1 MTRLYPHHKLPQ
13 FQELASKKWEKINRP
28 WNWRLTAAKTIK
40 MTSVRL
46 PVTSWRWLSKMTVL
60 FLPVA
65 PTPTTVYKNF
75 CPLTVRGGKSQPMD
89 RCLPSPYPVAT
100 SETKQTFLSPNL
112 SYLLA
117 FERQAAG
124 LPHSFSN
131 TRTGT
136 QELLPL
142 STGLLP
148 DLVHSHPLGTSKA
161 AAQWFY
167 ESVKTIYFPLKITEK
182 INDWRRYPNV
192 YKCAKTML
200 SAHKLQ
206 KRTGEEGS
214 CLRGSDRP
222 IPCALDG
229 TSSIGTC

>member
-1 MTRLYPHHKLPQ
+1 METNWPC
-13 FQELASKKWEKINRP
+13 
-28 WNWRLTAAKTIK
+28 NWRLTVLKIIK
-40 MTSVRL
+40 MTLVRP
-46 PVTSWRWLSKMTVL
+46 PVTNFKVTELTVL

-65 PTPTTVYKNF
+65 PTP
-75 CPLTVRGGKSQPMD
+75 PLSIKTLAHWLSGGKSQPLD
-89 RCLPSPYPVAT
+89 RCLPSPCPVAT
-100 SETKQTFLSPNL
+100 SEIKQTFLSTNL
-112 SYLLA
+112 SYLLS

-136 QELLPL
+136 QGLLPL

-182 INDWRRYPNV
+182 NKWLKKTP
-192 YKCAKTML
+192 KCL
-200 SAHKLQ
+200 
-206 KRTGEEGS
+206 
-214 CLRGSDRP
+214 
-222 IPCALDG
+222 
-229 TSSIGTC
+229 

>member
-1 MTRLYPHHKLPQ
+1 MTRLYPHQKPPQ
-13 FQELASKKWEKINRP
+13 FQELASKKCEKKKKKRP

-40 MTSVRL
+40 MTSVRP
-46 PVTSWRWLSKMTVL
+46 PVTNWRWLSKMTVL

-65 PTPTTVYKNF
+65 PTP
-75 CPLTVRGGKSQPMD
+75 PLSIKTLAHWLSGGKSQPLD
-89 RCLPSPYPVAT
+89 R
-100 SETKQTFLSPNL
+100 SEIKQTFLSTNL
-112 SYLLA
+112 SYLLS

-136 QELLPL
+136 QGLLPL

-182 INDWRRYPNV
+182 INDWRRHPNV

-206 KRTGEEGS
+206 KHAGEEGS